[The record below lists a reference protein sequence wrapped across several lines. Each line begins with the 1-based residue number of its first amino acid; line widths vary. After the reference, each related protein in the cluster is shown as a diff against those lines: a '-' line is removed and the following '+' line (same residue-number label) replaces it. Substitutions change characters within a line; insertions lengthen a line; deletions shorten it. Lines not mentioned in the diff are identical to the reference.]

1 MLVGRDAERARVGAL
16 LDDAR
21 ASRSGALVLRGEAG
35 VGKTALLE
43 DARERASDMHVL
55 IARGIESEVEL
66 AFAGLH
72 QLVRPA
78 LDLLDRLP
86 GPQAAALGGALGMA
100 DRGGDDRFL
109 ISAACLTLLSEM
121 SERRPVLCLVDDA
134 QWLDTPSSDA
144 LEFVARRLGEEGI
157 AILISAREGDERRF
171 DGRGLPSVAVE
182 GLAPDDAAA
191 LVEERAG
198 TAMAPFVRALIVE
211 QAGGNALAL
220 SEMPAVLSRAQL
232 AGEEPLPES
241 LPLPGAIE
249 RTYLDRVRALPDD
262 VQALLL
268 TAAADDSRRV
278 SLVMEAAEALG
289 AGPDALDQAE
299 RSGLVSISGLRID
312 FRHPLMRSAVYQGAP
327 SGRRRAAHRALAEA
341 LAGDGHR
348 RVWHMAAAAL
358 GPDEDV
364 AAALERAA
372 DEALD
377 RTGFAAGASALERA
391 AALSPDPDARLRR
404 QLRAAEAF
412 WRSGHGEH
420 ARRLLAGVVQ
430 EAREPVL
437 RADMLHLLGHIQHLG
452 GPSMPA
458 HDQLRDAARLVE
470 DVDPEKATRIL
481 SDAFEAALYAGAP
494 DEALD
499 AARRARE
506 LAPRDGG
513 VADFLADLDV
523 GEALFIGGGWRE
535 GVPSFERA
543 EAIMAATPAILEDPH
558 LTTRGVIGICWLE
571 RCAEARPLVQGAVA
585 TARARGAVAMLP
597 YTLFMAAWAARRV
610 GDWDE
615 AVSAATE
622 GAVLARDLG
631 QETMVFENI
640 FELIVIG
647 AARGD
652 EAMVR
657 EHLEEGLGIAERVG
671 SHYLREAVLAQAALL
686 ELTMGRLDR
695 AVVEAEASAER
706 LRRMGIRVNEL
717 VPVPDLI
724 EALARLGRMDE
735 ARAALPR
742 LAEHEAHPRTGEAI
756 AERCMGLVA
765 EDAAEADAHFARA
778 LALHPEDED
787 VFGRART
794 RLLRGERLRR
804 SRRRVEAREELR
816 AALAV
821 FERLGAAPWADRAR
835 SELRAS
841 GETAARR
848 DPVASAALTPQ
859 ELQVARYVQQGFTN
873 KEVAAQLFLSPRTI
887 DAHLRNVF
895 GKLGIT
901 ARSQLRGMPLGTPD
915 EAPVPEPSP

>member
-1 MLVGRDAERARVGAL
+1 MLVGRDAERSRIGAL

-21 ASRSGALVLRGEAG
+21 ASRSGTLVLRGEAG

-43 DARERASDMHVL
+43 DARERATDMHVL
-55 IARGIESEVEL
+55 TVRGIESEVEL
-66 AFAGLH
+66 PFAGLH

-78 LDLLDRLP
+78 LDLVDRLP
-86 GPQAAALGGALGMA
+86 GPQAAALLGALGMA
-100 DRGGDDRFL
+100 ERGGDDRFL
-109 ISAACLTLLSEM
+109 ISAACLTLLSEL

-144 LEFVARRLGEEGI
+144 LEFVARRLGGEGI
-157 AILISAREGDERRF
+157 AVLISAREGDERHF
-171 DGRGLPSVAVE
+171 DGRGLPSVTVE

-198 TAMAPFVRALIVE
+198 TTLAPFVRALIVE

-232 AGEEPLPES
+232 AGEEPLPDT

-249 RTYLDRVRALPDD
+249 RTYLDRVQALPDD
-262 VQALLL
+262 VQVLLL
-268 TAAADDSRRV
+268 AAAADDSRRV

-289 AGPDALDQAE
+289 AGPEALDLAE
-299 RSGLVSISGLRID
+299 RSGLVVISGLRID
-312 FRHPLMRSAVYQGAP
+312 FRHPLVRSAVYQGAP
-327 SGRRRAAHRALAEA
+327 SGRRRAAHKALADALAE
-341 LAGDGHR
+341 DGNR
-348 RVWHMAAAAL
+348 RVWHLAAAAL

-372 DEALD
+372 DDALD

-391 AALSPDPDARLRR
+391 AALTPDQDARLRR

-420 ARRLLAGVVQ
+420 ARRLLAGAVQ
-430 EAREPVL
+430 EAQDPVL

-458 HDQLRDAARLVE
+458 HDLLRDAAVLVE
-470 DVDPEKATRIL
+470 ERDPERATRIL
-481 SDAFEAALYAGAP
+481 SDAFEAALYAGDPA
-494 DEALD
+494 ACLD
-499 AARRARE
+499 ASRRARA

-513 VADFLADLDV
+513 VADFLADLDM
-523 GEALFIGGGWRE
+523 GEALFISGLWRE
-535 GVPSFERA
+535 GVPMFERA
-543 EAIMAATPAILEDPH
+543 AEIFAASPELAADPY

-585 TARARGAVAMLP
+585 AARARGAVAMLP
-597 YTLFMAAWAARRV
+597 YTLFMAAWAARRT
-610 GDWDE
+610 GDWED
-615 AVSAATE
+615 AITTATE
-622 GAVLARDLG
+622 GVVLARDLG
-631 QETMVFENI
+631 QETMVFENL
-640 FELIVIG
+640 FELVVIA

-652 EAMVR
+652 EETFRAGVA
-657 EHLEEGLGIAERVG
+657 EGLDIAERVG
-671 SHYLREAVLAQAALL
+671 SHYLREAVLAQSGVL
-686 ELTMGRLDR
+686 ELTLGRLDL
-695 AVVEAEASAER
+695 AVAEAEASAVR
-706 LRRMGIRVNEL
+706 LRAMGIRVNEL

-735 ARAALPR
+735 ARAAVPR
-742 LAEHEAHPRTGEAI
+742 LAEHEAHPRTGAAI
-756 AERCMGLVA
+756 LARCEGIVA
-765 EDAAEADAHFARA
+765 EDAAEADAHFVRA

-816 AALAV
+816 AALAA
-821 FERLGAAPWADRAR
+821 FERLGATPWADRAR

-841 GETAARR
+841 GETAVRR

-901 ARSQLRGMPLGTPD
+901 ARSQLRGMPLGAPG